1 MFDEIVNALHI
12 CTNDEEG
19 CEDCP
24 FYMSRRVDGLSC
36 YDQLK
41 VEAANAIEALKEQLQ
56 AKDID
61 IDGLESVNADLQKKN
76 DNLLE
81 KNNQL
86 TAQMEAE
93 KNIAY
98 QRGRESSIVLEKNRI
113 TAEIMHLQKYR
124 FSELDKEIF
133 VSRKFVL
140 DIIQKKGW

>member
-41 VEAANAIEALKEQLQ
+41 REAANAIEALKEQLQ

-61 IDGLESVNADLQKKN
+61 IDGLEAVNADLQKKKAKMV
-76 DNLLE
+76 E
-81 KNNQL
+81 
-86 TAQMEAE
+86 
-93 KNIAY
+93 
-98 QRGRESSIVLEKNRI
+98 
-113 TAEIMHLQKYR
+113 EIMSEQKYR
-124 FSELDKEIF
+124 FSKQDEEIF
-133 VSRKFVL
+133 ISRKRVL
-140 DIIQKKGW
+140 EILQKDGDE

>member
-41 VEAANAIEALKEQLQ
+41 REAANAIEALKEQLQ

-61 IDGLESVNADLQKKN
+61 IDGLETVNADLEEAMKKR
-76 DNLLE
+76 DVRPVVHGKWE
-81 KNNQL
+81 RK
-86 TAQMEAE
+86 
-93 KNIAY
+93 
-98 QRGRESSIVLEKNRI
+98 R
-113 TAEIMHLQKYR
+113 
-124 FSELDKEIF
+124 DKCGSF
-133 VSRKFVL
+133 VSCSVCHTSGWHQFVFCPYCGA
-140 DIIQKKGW
+140 DMQKEGGEEDV